1 MNYYLKSLKLFLII
15 YFYHKESK
23 STGLN
28 TEPRSGFQPYKPDEQ
43 RTMVPTSASAPPP
56 HFAVDPASYSPY
68 HPANLYSPHFQHAF
82 R

>member
-1 MNYYLKSLKLFLII
+1 MNVFYYRFVEFNIFF
-15 YFYHKESK
+15 FYQESK
-23 STGLN
+23 PVLN

-43 RTMVPTSASAPPP
+43 RTLVPTAVSTPSP
-56 HFAVDPASYSPY
+56 HFAVNPAAYSPY